1 MYIKRLYLEKIR
13 CFDKFE
19 INFNQPGSSILLL
32 GDNGDGKSTI
42 LKSLA
47 MGLCDESSTAALFRE
62 LPGEFVRR
70 KEWQDEVPTGTF
82 GFVEVDL
89 DNRRGVTYRI
99 KTKITSLKKFER
111 VSQELFKFKGSD
123 KPKLLEQDK
132 FPWDQIFVSGCGPGV
147 RIQATSDFQHYLPV
161 DAVYPLFSYSSPL
174 QNPEL
179 VISRLL
185 FAARSEAKS
194 LKESKAKEKK
204 VLLIIKRLMAD
215 LLDLESPDHFKF
227 TPTGIKVHGHWGTSE
242 LSELGDGYQ
251 AIINCVLDLLSW
263 WFLSEKGKS
272 EWNLE
277 SLRGIVIIDEIEQH
291 LHPKWQR
298 RIFSRLREKFPN
310 IQFIVATHSPLVA
323 SANKDVDVHLLSPG
337 EHKILN
343 PYGWLAEDM
352 YGEMGL
358 NSSRSKEFE
367 VSILNRY
374 KELQRKKIDKTTTF
388 SKEDAKELRDINKSL
403 SKMPESDPI
412 GLSLEIRSIT
422 ESLRRLRAEK
432 NKGAKSEK
440 RNS

>member
-1 MYIKRLYLEKIR
+1 MYIKRLYLENIR

-19 INFNQPGSSILLL
+19 INFDQPGSSILLL

-70 KEWQDEVPTGTF
+70 TKRQEEVPTGEF
-82 GFVEVDL
+82 GFVEVDIGS
-89 DNRRGVTYRI
+89 RRGVTYRI
-99 KTKITSLKKFER
+99 KTKITSLKRFER
-111 VSQELFKFKGSD
+111 ISQRLYIIKGNN
-123 KPKLLEQDK
+123 KPKLLKQEK
-132 FPWDQIFVSGCGPGV
+132 FPWEKIFVSGYGPGV
-147 RIQATSDFQHYLPV
+147 RIQATSDSQHYLPV

-185 FAARSEAKS
+185 FAARSDTKT
-194 LKESKAKEKK
+194 LKESRAKEKQ
-204 VLLIIKRLMAD
+204 VLLIIKRLMYE

-227 TPTGIKVHGHWGTSE
+227 TTTGIKVDGHWGTSE

-251 AIINCVLDLLSW
+251 AVINWVLDLLSW
-263 WFLSEKGKS
+263 WFLSENAKS
-272 EWNLE
+272 EMDLE

-298 RIFSRLREKFPN
+298 RIFSRLKEKFPN

-323 SANKDVDVHLLSPG
+323 SSNKDVDVHLLSRG
-337 EHKILN
+337 KQKILN
-343 PYGWLAEDM
+343 PFGWLAEDM
-352 YGEMGL
+352 YEEMGL
-358 NSSRSKEFE
+358 NSSRSKDFE
-367 VSILNRY
+367 VHILNRY
-374 KELQRKKIDKTTTF
+374 KELQRKKIDITNF
-388 SKEDAKELRDINKSL
+388 SQKDAKELRTINESF

-412 GLSLEIRSIT
+412 GLSLEIQSIT
-422 ESLRRLRAEK
+422 ESLKHLRAKK
-432 NKGAKSEK
+432 NKGEKSEK